1 MQAITFNALQLQRLQ
16 PLAARLSLLLLLVL
30 LMWLAV
36 RWLLLLISGPD
47 IVVRMPELPQSVRST
62 SQAGMVS
69 GNSIADLHLFGQAG
83 VANPLLLEMLPETSL
98 DLELR
103 GIVAATAEDQQGHA
117 IIVSSDG
124 REWVYGVGDRLADDT
139 EVVAIT
145 AQQVVLQRNGQRE
158 TLSLPNLAAQ
168 RRTAGV
174 RSQAAQSNL
183 SAAQPGS
190 QDNALVGA
198 GLPGFASMRGAMPA
212 ISAPA
217 GSIGGV
223 TLDSNNLA
231 RMAQMVQ
238 VTPAAGGGYQV
249 FPGRDAGQF
258 RQLGLQANDVITAVN
273 GQPLTNVQAAMQIF
287 QNLGAQNSVTL
298 TVRRNGQ
305 VVQLQP
311 DLSALQQQ

>member
-1 MQAITFNALQLQRLQ
+1 MQAFTFNSLHDQRLQ
-16 PLAARLSLLLLLVL
+16 LIAARLSLVLLVL
-30 LMWLAV
+30 LALWLAV

-47 IVVRMPELPQSVRST
+47 IVVNMPDLPQPANDRAQSGAVGT
-62 SQAGMVS
+62 AS
-69 GNSIADLHLFGQAG
+69 GNSIAELHLFGEAG
-83 VANPLLLEMLPETSL
+83 VANPLMLEMLPETSL

-103 GIVAATAEDQQGHA
+103 GIVAAAAEDQQGHA

-139 EVVAIT
+139 EVMAIT

-158 TLSLPNLAAQ
+158 TLSLPQLAAPRSTTGMTAQ
-168 RRTAGV
+168 RNR
-174 RSQAAQSNL
+174 
-183 SAAQPGS
+183 SAAVSGS
-190 QDNALVGA
+190 QNNTLVGA
-198 GLPGFASMRGAMPA
+198 GVPGLTALRGGMPS
-212 ISAPA
+212 ITGSA
-217 GSIGGV
+217 GSMAGV
-223 TLDSNNLA
+223 SLDSANLA

-258 RQLGLQANDVITAVN
+258 KQLGLQANDVITAVN

-287 QNLGAQNSVTL
+287 QNLGSQNSVTL